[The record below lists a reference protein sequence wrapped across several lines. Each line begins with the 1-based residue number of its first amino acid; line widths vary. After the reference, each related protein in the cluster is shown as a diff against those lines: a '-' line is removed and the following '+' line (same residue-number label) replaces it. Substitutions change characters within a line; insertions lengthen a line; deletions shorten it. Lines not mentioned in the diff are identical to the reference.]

1 MEKLTLLHV
10 YRVLLF
16 TSSIFIVSFWWRT
29 PIVVFFLLILLFIEL
44 NRTFNWRYI
53 KTSLLA
59 MVFGPVAEAIAIAFS
74 TWTYSNSQFG
84 GIPIWLSPL
93 WGIAALYF
101 IAVAVF
107 IGEKPS
113 RQ

>member
-1 MEKLTLLHV
+1 MEKLTALHV

-29 PIVVFFLLILLFIEL
+29 PVIVFLLLLVLLVEL
-44 NRTFNWRYI
+44 NRTFKWNYI
-53 KTSLLA
+53 KTSA
-59 MVFGPVAEAIAIAFS
+59 MCMIFGPIAEAIAIAFGS
-74 TWTYSNSQFG
+74 WTYSNSQIVG
-84 GIPIWLSPL
+84 VPIWLSPL

-101 IAVAVF
+101 IALAIF

-113 RQ
+113 RK

>member
-1 MEKLTLLHV
+1 MEKLTPLHI

-29 PIVVFFLLILLFIEL
+29 PVFVSIILFALLIEL
-44 NRTFNWRYI
+44 NRTFKWRYI
-53 KTSLLA
+53 KTSL
-59 MVFGPVAEAIAIAFS
+59 MCMIFGPIAEAIAIAFGS
-74 TWTYSNSQFG
+74 WTYSNSQFMG
-84 GIPIWLSPL
+84 VPIWLSPL

-113 RQ
+113 RK